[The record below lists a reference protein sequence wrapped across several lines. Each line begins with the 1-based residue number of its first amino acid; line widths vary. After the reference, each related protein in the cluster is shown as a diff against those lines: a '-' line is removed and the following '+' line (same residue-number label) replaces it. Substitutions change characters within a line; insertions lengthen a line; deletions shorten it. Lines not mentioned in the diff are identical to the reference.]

1 MATLRD
7 VEKLA
12 LALPETVKG
21 EDDEGR
27 PSYSV
32 NGKVI
37 CWHRSPR
44 PDALDPE
51 TGERLTDVFV
61 FRTTDLD
68 VKEMTLQD
76 DRGIFFTTPH
86 WNGYPAVLIRIRDLR
101 QLSRAELRDLIEEA
115 WLSRAP
121 KRVAKAWLA
130 EHGEDERS

>member
-1 MATLRD
+1 
-7 VEKLA
+7 VEQLA
-12 LALPETVKG
+12 LALPEVVRG

-27 PSYSV
+27 PSYAV
-32 NGKVI
+32 GGKVI

-44 PDALDPE
+44 PDALDPK
-51 TGERLTDVFV
+51 TGDRLTDVFV

-86 WNGYPAVLIRIRDLR
+86 WNGYPAVLIRIRNLR
-101 QLSRAELRDLIEEA
+101 QLKKAEVRDLVEEA

-130 EHGEDERS
+130 EHHPDDS